1 MKNIKSYIDA
11 AMNRTEPDI
20 ILKGGN
26 VVNVFTGYIKKTDVA
41 VKNGVICG
49 VGNYSGKNEV
59 DVSGKYIL
67 PGLIDTHVHIE
78 SSMVSPLEYA
88 KAVMPHGITTVIA
101 DPHEI
106 ANVCGRN
113 GLDYMKKASKN
124 IPLDINL
131 MLPSCVPATNFE
143 HSGAVFSAEDTQK
156 MSEEFFGIAEMM
168 DYPSVIS
175 ANQEVLDK
183 LCLDMID
190 GHAPRLSGNELDAYL
205 NAGIKTDHECT
216 TDDELLEKVSK
227 GMYVL
232 LREGTLSQDLD
243 KLITGVTPHT
253 LRRCAFCTD
262 DRFVGE
268 IIRSGSIDHCIR
280 KAVENGIDNIDAI
293 IMATLNACEIYGMKH
308 KGAIAPSYA
317 ADIVVA
323 DDLTLNSVFQVY
335 KDGILVCENGKALFD
350 TDSTDISGVTDTVH
364 ITKVTSDFFADD
376 IPETL
381 TAIELI
387 PESIITKKVTAKR
400 TDRLSKVCVIER
412 HKHLDTKGIAYVT
425 NYGITNGAIAAT
437 IGHDSHNIIVI
448 GDNDGDMALAV
459 NTLGKSG
466 GIAAVSDGKVLSF
479 MELPI
484 AGLMSAKSADEVIYE
499 HDRLQKTACALG
511 ITNKVDPFLSLFFLP
526 LPVIPEIRITDSGL
540 FDVTKFKFIKQSG
553 E

>member
-26 VVNVFTGYIKKTDVA
+26 VVNVFTGDIKKTDVA

-113 GLDYMKKASKN
+113 GLDYMKKASEN

-216 TDDELLEKVSK
+216 T
-227 GMYVL
+227 
-232 LREGTLSQDLD
+232 
-243 KLITGVTPHT
+243 
-253 LRRCAFCTD
+253 
-262 DRFVGE
+262 
-268 IIRSGSIDHCIR
+268 
-280 KAVENGIDNIDAI
+280 
-293 IMATLNACEIYGMKH
+293 
-308 KGAIAPSYA
+308 
-317 ADIVVA
+317 
-323 DDLTLNSVFQVY
+323 
-335 KDGILVCENGKALFD
+335 
-350 TDSTDISGVTDTVH
+350 
-364 ITKVTSDFFADD
+364 
-376 IPETL
+376 
-381 TAIELI
+381 
-387 PESIITKKVTAKR
+387 
-400 TDRLSKVCVIER
+400 
-412 HKHLDTKGIAYVT
+412 
-425 NYGITNGAIAAT
+425 
-437 IGHDSHNIIVI
+437 
-448 GDNDGDMALAV
+448 
-459 NTLGKSG
+459 
-466 GIAAVSDGKVLSF
+466 
-479 MELPI
+479 
-484 AGLMSAKSADEVIYE
+484 ADE
-499 HDRLQKTACALG
+499 DRKS
-511 ITNKVDPFLSLFFLP
+511 V
-526 LPVIPEIRITDSGL
+526 V
-540 FDVTKFKFIKQSG
+540 
-553 E
+553 